1 MVNNPVSDIVEFL
14 SSHGLCASLTRKEVE
29 KIIEYTEEVFYNRGD
44 IVMDVGEVG
53 EAIFFVIE
61 GEVMLLYDTGT
72 AEIEVGRRRQGEI
85 MGEMSFFDRKP
96 RLIRMRAERDNTRL
110 LKLSRAM
117 YDRMRVEEPFIT
129 VNLLEYM
136 IVSLDHLIREM
147 STEVA
152 SLTDYYFAP
161 GKK

>member
-1 MVNNPVSDIVEFL
+1 MSEKVEDLVEFL
-14 SSHGLCASLTRKEVE
+14 SVHGLCTSLTKHEVE
-29 KIIEYTEEVFYNRGD
+29 KILRYTEEVYYNRGD

-53 EAIFFVIE
+53 EAIFIVIE
-61 GEVMLLYDTGT
+61 GEVVLLYESGSSGVD
-72 AEIEVGRRRQGEI
+72 VGRRRQGEI

-96 RLIRMRAERDNTRL
+96 RLTRMRAKRDRTRL
-110 LKLSRAM
+110 LKLSRKM
-117 YDRMRVEEPFIT
+117 YDRMRLEEPFIT